1 MLKAV
6 NQASKPDTKPPQF
19 SNCPG
24 GDGGGDTIY
33 ESDEFRMYSFK
44 IRRCTKTRAHSWTEC
59 PYAHRGEKAQ
69 RRDPRK
75 FNYSAITCP
84 EFRRGGCRRGDS
96 CQFAHGVFEFW
107 LHPTRY
113 RTLACMAG
121 KYCRRKVCFFA
132 HTPEQMRIGTMAG
145 LCHCIYRICAN
156 SPPVAPENEFG
167 KVADRN
173 LVKGM
178 RELKK
183 EADEEKVERC
193 FGDEMSDFPDIDWIS
208 ELVS

>member
-1 MLKAV
+1 
-6 NQASKPDTKPPQF
+6 
-19 SNCPG
+19 
-24 GDGGGDTIY
+24 
-33 ESDEFRMYSFK
+33 
-44 IRRCTKTRAHSWTEC
+44 
-59 PYAHRGEKAQ
+59 
-69 RRDPRK
+69 
-75 FNYSAITCP
+75 
-84 EFRRGGCRRGDS
+84 
-96 CQFAHGVFEFW
+96 
-107 LHPTRY
+107 
-113 RTLACMAG
+113 
-121 KYCRRKVCFFA
+121 
-132 HTPEQMRIGTMAG
+132 MAG

-208 ELVS
+208 ELVN